1 MRKNLL
7 LLAGIVFL
15 LVMPHAAVL
24 AGYYH
29 QRLAGSV
36 WIDLYTQEWRYP
48 SRLAS
53 FTGQHQANGSQ
64 VDSYSPSEQVIL
76 CAEISYNDEPVSDVE
91 VEFEIIGPTNQYYNV
106 TIIRQSQTN
115 ASGIAT
121 ISFKIPWPDLN
132 PEQAVL
138 GIWQAM
144 AKASV
149 ANQEVID
156 VHSWHVEFLAD
167 FNCDE
172 VVGPFDFARFSI
184 SYGSTPQE
192 ARWLLEAD
200 FDGDK
205 KIGPYD
211 FAFFSSRYGK
221 RYP

>member
-1 MRKNLL
+1 MWKNPLL
-7 LLAGIVFL
+7 LVGIVFL
-15 LVMPHAAVL
+15 LVMLLVAVL
-24 AGYYH
+24 AGNYH
-29 QRLAGSV
+29 QCLAGSV
-36 WIDLYTQEWRYP
+36 WIDLYTQRWRYP

-76 CAEISYNDEPVSDVE
+76 CAEIAYNDETVSDVE
-91 VEFEIIGPTNQYYNV
+91 VEFEIIGPTNSYYNV
-106 TIIRQSQTN
+106 TIMRQSQTN

-121 ISFKIPWPDLN
+121 ICFKIPWPDLN
-132 PEQAVL
+132 PEQAAL
-138 GIWQAM
+138 GTWQAM

-156 VHSWHVEFLAD
+156 VHSWRVEFLAD

-172 VVGPFDFARFSI
+172 MVGPSDFARFSVA
-184 SYGSTPQE
+184 YGSAPQE

-200 FDGDK
+200 FDGDQ